1 MKLLNLIN
9 LDKSE
14 IKYNLTR
21 FPDGEPQISSSG
33 RILTG
38 KIQ

>member
-21 FPDGEPQISSSG
+21 FPDGYKPSNN
-33 RILTG
+33 LTV
-38 KIQ
+38 INVCE

>member
-21 FPDGEPQISSSG
+21 FPDGEDKFS
-33 RILTG
+33 
-38 KIQ
+38 

>member
-21 FPDGEPQISSSG
+21 FSDEYKPNNNLKRDGN
-33 RILTG
+33 
-38 KIQ
+38 